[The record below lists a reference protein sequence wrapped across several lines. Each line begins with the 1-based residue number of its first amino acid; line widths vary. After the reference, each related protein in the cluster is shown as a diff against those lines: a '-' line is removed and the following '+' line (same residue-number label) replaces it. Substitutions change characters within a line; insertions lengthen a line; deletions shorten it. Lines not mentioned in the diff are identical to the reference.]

1 MASRLHQAH
10 QALHLKNRAPEPV
23 PVEKLVD
30 IPAFEPP
37 TVVRRAP
44 SSTSSSADNIC
55 TSNDSNPNC
64 QKPSVANNISLP
76 VSLGVVYALEQ

>member
-10 QALHLKNRAPEPV
+10 QAFHLKDRAPDPM
-23 PVEKLVD
+23 PVEQFVE
-30 IPAFEPP
+30 IAAVESP
-37 TVVRRAP
+37 TLVRRAP

-55 TSNDSNPNC
+55 TSNDSSPAC

-76 VSLGVVYALEQ
+76 VSLGVVYAFK